1 MIVIVGY
8 CTVGF
13 LVPGRA
19 KPKKQDWMNSFNHV
33 LCILISTP
41 NNNQLS
47 ATGNCDR
54 QCHSLAVH
62 TTTDMTMRKIDRLI
76 ASATRKTVRVQRSN
90 SNNCLAGGTRTRTVP
105 RQQSSCRPLSTAS
118 GNDKVVHVPVPF
130 YGRPREPKT
139 NTEPRSVQSRLAL
152 AIHYATT
159 AFSDPTRADAVAA
172 LGEITGPV
180 TLSRLHEQMKK
191 DATGRRIL
199 EERPVVS
206 KATIPFER
214 LMAEA
219 PEDPN
224 TTPTITF
231 GQAYGCFLK
240 SHNFDPD
247 ERDEVTFIEDDDLA
261 YVMLR
266 YRQVRT
272 RIVLSVY
279 RLGTAA
285 TRQCLW
291 HGTKES
297 YLNLFVSHPLSLYI
311 RTYTCIFTYNILV
324 P

>member
-1 MIVIVGY
+1 M
-8 CTVGF
+8 
-13 LVPGRA
+13 
-19 KPKKQDWMNSFNHV
+19 S
-33 LCILISTP
+33 
-41 NNNQLS
+41 
-47 ATGNCDR
+47 
-54 QCHSLAVH
+54 
-62 TTTDMTMRKIDRLI
+62 MTMRKIDRLV
-76 ASATRKTVRVQRSN
+76 ASATRRTVRVQRSN
-90 SNNCLAGGTRTRTVP
+90 SNNCLAVGSTRTRTVP

-118 GNDKVVHVPVPF
+118 GNDKVHVPVPF
-130 YGRPREPKT
+130 YGRPREPQT

-180 TLSRLHEQMKK
+180 TLSRLHEQMKR

-206 KATIPFER
+206 KATIPFES

-224 TTPTITF
+224 TIPNITF

-247 ERDEVTFIEDDDLA
+247 ERDEVTLIQDDDLA

-272 RIVLSVY
+272 RIVNTVCIQ
-279 RLGTAA
+279 AA
-285 TRQCLW
+285 RNGSNMAMPVAW
-291 HGTKES
+291 KEGIES
-297 YLNLFVSHPLSLYI
+297 
-311 RTYTCIFTYNILV
+311 
-324 P
+324 